1 MKKEILFWCPFTS
14 KVGTISA
21 VIQSSIA
28 LSKSKK
34 INCKIMNVYGE
45 FDDYDKILKQY
56 NIKKIRLIKN
66 NLIKFLPKKGFFWSR
81 LNYILIFLFGFFP
94 LLNYLQKNKKD
105 ILFVYLISSLPFII
119 SSIFNLKNKI
129 IFRVSG
135 RIKYS
140 FLRKAVW
147 FLAKNK
153 IDRILIQTKIA
164 KKLLIEKK
172 IFKKKKILYVEDPII
187 DLDKINFLKKQKI
200 EKKFLNKNYYLS
212 IGRLTVQKNFSF
224 LIKNIEQIIKN
235 YDFHLL
241 ILGDG
246 EEKEKLFEMIKQ
258 KKLLHKI
265 HLLGHKKNVYKYLQK
280 SKGLLCTSLWEE
292 PGFVIQ
298 EAASC
303 KKIILTSD
311 CKSGPAEFLENGK
324 YGFVFK
330 SNNPRSF
337 KEQFNSMIN
346 NKKEHRKMIKINY
359 KKIKNYTKESFAK
372 KMLDEFKSF

>member
-1 MKKEILFWCPFTS
+1 M
-14 KVGTISA
+14 
-21 VIQSSIA
+21 
-28 LSKSKK
+28 
-34 INCKIMNVYGE
+34 
-45 FDDYDKILKQY
+45 
-56 NIKKIRLIKN
+56 
-66 NLIKFLPKKGFFWSR
+66 
-81 LNYILIFLFGFFP
+81 
-94 LLNYLQKNKKD
+94 
-105 ILFVYLISSLPFII
+105 FVYLISSLPFII

-246 EEKEKLFEMIKQ
+246 EEKEKLFETIKQ
-258 KKLLHKI
+258 KTTNKI
-265 HLLGHKKNVYKYLQK
+265 HLLGHKKMSANIY
-280 SKGLLCTSLWEE
+280 
-292 PGFVIQ
+292 
-298 EAASC
+298 
-303 KKIILTSD
+303 
-311 CKSGPAEFLENGK
+311 
-324 YGFVFK
+324 
-330 SNNPRSF
+330 
-337 KEQFNSMIN
+337 
-346 NKKEHRKMIKINY
+346 
-359 KKIKNYTKESFAK
+359 KIKRIIMYIAWESQV
-372 KMLDEFKSF
+372 LL